1 MSRDLEDFDNNVLL
15 GVNFA
20 EQVTRAC
27 DIFWSNNKLGYDK
40 DGKVIRT
47 DEKRVRP
54 RDFKDILFGET
65 LYKKAVIEH
74 HLNSK
79 KHDK

>member
-54 RDFKDILFGET
+54 RDLKEILFGEA

-79 KHDK
+79 ET